1 MVQVSVALSLHVNTR
16 LEVAHRD
23 TDDGYDPVDINL
35 RAPRIDK
42 HARGKHGRRGT
53 GGIQSSF
60 RAAKGEILSVQ
71 SENPEPSDQEF
82 G

>member
-1 MVQVSVALSLHVNTR
+1 MVQVSVALSLHVNTQ

-23 TDDGYDPVDINL
+23 TDDGYDPMDVNL

-42 HARGKHGRRGT
+42 HARGKHRRRRA

-71 SENPEPSDQEF
+71 SENPELSDPDF